1 MGKVFYLLG
10 QLSNKFKAVSMDFQ
24 EQLIW
29 ITGASSGIGEGLA
42 KALSRRGARLVLSA
56 RRMEELAR
64 VRGECAYP
72 EKVWIYQMDM
82 TEHDRIP
89 AVVEQVLR
97 QHGPVDILINNAGM
111 TSRGLAKDTLLSVDK
126 KMMDLNYFGPVA
138 LTKALLPQFIER
150 KKGMI
155 IVISSVVGKFGTP
168 LRSSY
173 SPSKHA
179 LQGFFDC
186 LRGEL
191 YPFGVRVVVVI
202 PGYVKTDI
210 TLKGLKGDGSPMA
223 EMGHGQSHAITTGD
237 FSERMLKALDSSREE
252 ILIGGIRE
260 MGGVYLKRF
269 FPRLLS
275 RVLRRAKLT

>member
-1 MGKVFYLLG
+1 
-10 QLSNKFKAVSMDFQ
+10 MDFQ
-24 EQLIW
+24 DQLIW

-42 KALSRRGARLVLSA
+42 KELSRRGARLVLSA
-56 RRMEELAR
+56 RRMEELTR
-64 VRGECAYP
+64 VRNECAYP
-72 EKVWIYQMDM
+72 EKVWTYQMDM
-82 TEHDRIP
+82 SEHDRIP

-97 QHGPVDILINNAGM
+97 ELGPVDILINNAGM
-111 TSRGLAKDTLLSVDK
+111 TSRGLAVDTLLSVDK
-126 KMMDLNYFGPVA
+126 KMMDVNYFGPVA

-155 IVISSVVGKFGTP
+155 IVISSVIGKFGTA

-179 LQGFFDC
+179 LHGFFDC

-191 YPFGVRVVVVI
+191 YPFGVRVVIAI
-202 PGYVKTDI
+202 PGYVKTEI
-210 TLKGLKGDGSPMA
+210 TMRGIKGDGSPMQ
-223 EMGHGQSHAITTGD
+223 EMGDGQSHAMTTSD
-237 FSERMLKALDSSREE
+237 FAERLLKALDSRREE

-275 RVLRRAKLT
+275 KLLRRAKLT